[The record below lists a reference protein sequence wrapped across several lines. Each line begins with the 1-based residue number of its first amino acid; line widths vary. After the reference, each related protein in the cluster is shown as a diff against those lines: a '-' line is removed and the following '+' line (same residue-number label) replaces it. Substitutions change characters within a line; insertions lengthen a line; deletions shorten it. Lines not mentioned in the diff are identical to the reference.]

1 MTEVIAGQT
10 IALLAQ
16 FYDFEGG
23 TLTDLDATPSI
34 GIVHIGTGS
43 VALASTASGVTHPG
57 TGSYGYAWTPS
68 SSLTP
73 GNYLATWTGLKTG
86 SPVTAAETITVV
98 APASAEATN
107 TNPDGVWYA
116 TREQVMRALD
126 VKLTA
131 RSSAQIDRALE
142 SASRDVED
150 LCHRRF
156 YPVQA
161 TRYFDWPNPQ
171 RAASW
176 RLWLDDNELIS
187 VTTLASGGVTIA
199 AADYF
204 LEPNRSGPPY
214 NRVEIDL
221 DSSAAYGGGDTH
233 QRDIQISGL
242 YGYRNTETTVGALA
256 EALDA
261 SETGVDV
268 NAAASA
274 ALGVGSVLRVDSER
288 LLVTGRTM
296 ADTGQNVGGAGLT
309 AQANSV
315 ALAVSDGT
323 AFAVDEILLV
333 ESERMLVVDIAGNT
347 LTVIRAWDGTVL
359 AAHAAG
365 VDIYAPRTLT
375 VRRGAL
381 GTTAATHSN
390 GASVVRWDPP
400 GLVRDLVIAEAENRI
415 TNEQAGY
422 ARTRRTTSGMGTSS
436 DQALTARDL
445 PALRTQVYNAH
456 GRKARLRGV

>member
-10 IALLAQ
+10 VTLLAQ

-34 GIVHIGTGS
+34 AITSIATGS
-43 VALASTASGVTHPG
+43 TALAATTSGVTHPG

-68 SSLTP
+68 SALAP
-73 GNYLATWTGLKTG
+73 GAYLATWSGLKNAAA
-86 SPVTAAETITVV
+86 VTATETITVT
-98 APASAEATN
+98 APATAEDTN
-107 TNPDGVWYA
+107 TSPAGIWYA
-116 TREQVMRALD
+116 TREDVMRALD

-131 RSSAQIDRALE
+131 RNSAQIDRALE
-142 SASRDVED
+142 SASRGVED

-161 TRYFDWPNPQ
+161 TRYFDWPSSQYRP
-171 RAASW
+171 SW

-187 VTTLASGGVTIA
+187 LTTLVSGGVTIPST
-199 AADYF
+199 DYF

-214 NRVEIDL
+214 SRIEIDL

-233 QRDIQISGL
+233 QRDIQVTGL
-242 YGYRNTETTVGALA
+242 FGYRNTETQVGALA

-261 SETGVDV
+261 SETAVDV
-268 NAAASA
+268 NAATSA
-274 ALGVGSVLRVDSER
+274 VVGVGSIVRVDSER
-288 LLVTGRTM
+288 MIVTGRQM
-296 ADTGQNVGGAGLT
+296 LDTGQNVGGSGLT
-309 AQANSV
+309 ILPNNV
-315 ALAVSDGT
+315 TLTVSDGT

-333 ESERMLVVDIAGNT
+333 ESERMLIVDIAGNN
-347 LTVIRAWDGTVL
+347 LTVIRAWDGSVI

-365 VDIYAPRTLT
+365 VDIYAARRLT

-381 GTTAATHSN
+381 GTTAATHADATSLH
-390 GASVVRWDPP
+390 RWDPP
-400 GLVRDLVIAEAENRI
+400 GLVRDLTIADAINRVLQ
-415 TNEQAGY
+415 EQAGY
-422 ARTRRTTSGMGTSS
+422 ARTSKTSTGAKSVSVETLS
-436 DQALTARDL
+436 LET
-445 PALRTQVYNAH
+445 LRTQTYTAH